1 MELQNIGKRIREK
14 RLEKSWSQEELAE
27 KVNLSSVYIGMIERG
42 EKIPRLETFIKIVNS
57 LETSSDE
64 ILADV
69 LERGYLVR
77 TSKYAERIGYL
88 NEREKKKIY
97 SIIEVFLNEQSYA

>member
-1 MELQNIGKRIREK
+1 MELENIGKRIREK

-27 KVNLSSVYIGMIERG
+27 KVNLSTIYIGMIERG
-42 EKIPRLETFIKIVNS
+42 EKIPKLETFIKIVNS

-69 LERGYLVR
+69 LNQGYLIR
-77 TSKYAERIGYL
+77 TSEYAERIGYL
-88 NEREKKKIY
+88 STKDKKRIY
-97 SIIEVFLNEQSYA
+97 NIIEAFLNES